1 MGTIAPDQGTR
12 LQASSRMIAPS
23 SSHSNSN
30 ETTEMNA
37 PTQLTAPWEIN
48 KCVRVPAGD
57 VFLLGEMQIP
67 EECRGLVI
75 FAFGSGRSRNNPRA
89 RHTAQV
95 MRLHGI
101 GTLLCELLTEEE
113 ELEDEASENFRHDAD
128 LLARRLVE
136 VTEWAA
142 TEPDA
147 RNLKLG
153 YFGACA
159 GGAAALI
166 AAVRM
171 KGKVRAVVSRGGRM
185 DLAAKCLPRVK
196 CPTLL
201 IVGENDP
208 LGMELNRAALGRLCC
223 EKQLLQVPGAS
234 YLFGEPGKLGE
245 MANLSAEW
253 FFEHLRQGNNHR

>member
-1 MGTIAPDQGTR
+1 
-12 LQASSRMIAPS
+12 
-23 SSHSNSN
+23 
-30 ETTEMNA
+30 MNA
-37 PTQLTAPWEIN
+37 SAQLTAPWEIH
-48 KCVRVPAGD
+48 KCVRVPAGG
-57 VFLLGEMQIP
+57 VFLLGEMHIP
-67 EECRGLVI
+67 EECGSLVI
-75 FAFGSGRSRNNPRA
+75 FAFGGGRSRNNPRA

-113 ELEDEASENFRHDAD
+113 EIEDEATEKYRHDAD
-128 LLARRLVE
+128 LLAGRLLE
-136 VTEWAA
+136 LTQWASK
-142 TEPDA
+142 EPDT

-171 KGKVRAVVSRGGRM
+171 DGKARAVVSRGGRM
-185 DLAAKCLPRVK
+185 DLATHWLPQVT

-208 LGMELNRAALGRLCC
+208 LGLERNRSALGRLCC
-223 EKQLLQVPGAS
+223 EKQLVTVPGAS
-234 YLFGEPGKLGE
+234 CLFGEPGKLDE
-245 MANLSAEW
+245 MAELSARW
-253 FFEHLRQGNNHR
+253 FHEHLLRGESHR

>member
-1 MGTIAPDQGTR
+1 
-12 LQASSRMIAPS
+12 MILS
-23 SSHSNSN
+23 SSGHWHLNK
-30 ETTEMNA
+30 TTEMNA
-37 PTQLTAPWEIN
+37 STQLTAPWEIN

-67 EECRGLVI
+67 EECRDLVI
-75 FAFGSGRSRNNPRA
+75 FAFGSGRSHNNPRA

-113 ELEDEASENFRHDAD
+113 ELVDEVTEKFRHDAD

-136 VTEWAA
+136 LTRWAT
-142 TEPDA
+142 TEPDT
-147 RNLKLG
+147 RNLKLV

-185 DLAAKCLPRVK
+185 DLAAKWLPRVK

-223 EKQLLQVPGAS
+223 EKQLATVAGAS
-234 YLFGEPGKLGE
+234 YLFGEPGKLNE
-245 MANLSAEW
+245 MAKLSADW
-253 FFEHLRQGNNHR
+253 FHTQLHGRDNCR